1 MFAKLAERAPTLQ
14 KKYFIFNLFLLVLE
28 FIFYILIKNDVF
40 LKIDKNIR
48 ENLKSSSLSTNYQI
62 QLLQKIFFYFN
73 NKFTPYIIIIIVD
86 NFSNIYNTFILINTL
101 SFIYYISAILK
112 FIYHEINSISNN
124 DNFFYCGFGFNLPST
139 EIITSIVIYFALFKL
154 FISNKNSNNYNKI
167 KYAKLKTITKIFIF
181 IIIIVINVI
190 NIFTVILNGYYFFSH
205 VLFSVILGIAI
216 FLLLFEINIID
227 LNNGKKFIKFLK
239 NYFGKFALFN
249 IFLLIISFIPYIIER
264 KIFFEAL
271 ACNSN
276 YKNDFFYYF
285 QNNNQI
291 YKAYID
297 GSFCLI
303 SFFFANFFLSLGY
316 KFELSYLFQN
326 DAKIYYQF
334 YYAIVFDEN
343 NLFSNDSSNSGT
355 IMLTNETQWNNTS
368 FIKSFLRLI
377 VNFVLASVCC
387 IPYFIINQAEKKFQ
401 VVFFVKYFFPLV
413 LITSGIGFWF
423 KLILKKL
430 HLTNAALINILKDK

>member
-101 SFIYYISAILK
+101 SFIYYISAI
-112 FIYHEINSISNN
+112 S
-124 DNFFYCGFGFNLPST
+124 
-139 EIITSIVIYFALFKL
+139 
-154 FISNKNSNNYNKI
+154 
-167 KYAKLKTITKIFIF
+167 KIFIF

-401 VVFFVKYFFPLV
+401 VVFFVKYFFPLA

-423 KLILKKL
+423 KLVLKKL